1 MHEGFLL
8 GLVPMVSVSE
18 WLAQAGMPLRSLEGE
33 RAESQHIGKW
43 TAILHCQV
51 ILRAAKDTGG

>member
-1 MHEGFLL
+1 
-8 GLVPMVSVSE
+8 
-18 WLAQAGMPLRSLEGE
+18 MPLRSLEGE

-43 TAILHCQV
+43 TTILHYRV